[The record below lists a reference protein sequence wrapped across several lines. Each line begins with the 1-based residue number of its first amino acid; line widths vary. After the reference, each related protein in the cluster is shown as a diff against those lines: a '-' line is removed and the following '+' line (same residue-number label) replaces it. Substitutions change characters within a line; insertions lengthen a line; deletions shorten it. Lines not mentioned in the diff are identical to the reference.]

1 MAHDGKTSNP
11 SLASSWSIVEVQ
23 PYYKTW
29 TPQFET
35 IVITQATSAS
45 VFFPET
51 HHKTKVLFF
60 LAEFHELID
69 SHPVPLTIDATAA
82 KPMEG
87 IYTAT
92 WRQVKNAS
100 TSHQSTVINGHQV
113 PKPWKT
119 PRLCNAT
126 MQRCLNFFKEKIDLR
141 MMVWWLLWSWVMIDF
156 GCGSWT
162 WVLEMYTPHSITI
175 EYHRYHYSSS
185 GIHKFTR
192 GFEEGSKLHLSEYR
206 SCFSRLNRVFSTFE
220 WPKFPIFVNAASLTL
235 SFKPLT
241 LQPWKTSNS

>member
-60 LAEFHELID
+60 SCRIPRTHWFTSGSPHRWRNGSPTHGRNLRRDLAPSEERVINE
-69 SHPVPLTIDATAA
+69 
-82 KPMEG
+82 K
-87 IYTAT
+87 
-92 WRQVKNAS
+92 R
-100 TSHQSTVINGHQV
+100 VINGHQV

-192 GFEEGSKLHLSEYR
+192 GFEEGSKLHFSEYR